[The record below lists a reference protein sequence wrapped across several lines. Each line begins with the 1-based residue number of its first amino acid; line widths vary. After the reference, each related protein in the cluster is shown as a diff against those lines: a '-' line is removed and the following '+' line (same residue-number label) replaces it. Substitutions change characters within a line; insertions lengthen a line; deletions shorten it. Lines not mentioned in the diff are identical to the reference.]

1 MTPLTREQRRSLF
14 LHSAIAKELRHRPE
28 EVIEIARR
36 NIDKM
41 RSVNPHAWRLLDEWE
56 RILDG
61 TLGEIVARMLV
72 RGEHGQDLR
81 QVSPFAGVL
90 TADQRADAYRR
101 FRNAEAKRKHTST

>member
-1 MTPLTREQRRSLF
+1 VRR
-14 LHSAIAKELRHRPE
+14 RPT
-28 EVIEIARR
+28 EVIEIARE

-61 TLGEIVARMLV
+61 TTSEIVTLMLDP
-72 RGEHGQDLR
+72 GEHGQDLR

-90 TADQRADAYRR
+90 TADQRADEYRR
-101 FRNAEAKRKHTST
+101 FRNAEAKLDS